1 MPVTRHLFL
10 WVRGNQNAVKG
21 YPRQGKMKKKTQKG
35 EDFLSARK
43 RIDFVD
49 EKQVKRKRKSE
60 EKRMLYD

>member
-1 MPVTRHLFL
+1 
-10 WVRGNQNAVKG
+10 
-21 YPRQGKMKKKTQKG
+21 MKKKTQKG